1 MDKKIEMQK
10 IPLNEIDAVIFD
22 FDGVLTDNKVLV
34 SEDGTEAVFCNR
46 SDGLAFDFLR
56 TMKVPVYIMSTEAN
70 PVVRVRAKKLNIP
83 VFNAV
88 GNKGELLIKL
98 CNDKKYKLGKVM
110 FVGNDIN
117 DIPAMLKV
125 GISVAVADSHKK
137 VLEIA
142 DIKLSKIGGSGIVRE
157 IIEEIISFT

>member
-1 MDKKIEMQK
+1 MQK
-10 IPLNEIDAVIFD
+10 IPLSKIDAIIFD

-34 SEDGTEAVFCNR
+34 CEDGTEAVFCNR
-46 SDGLAFDFLR
+46 SDGLAFDYLR
-56 TMKVPVYIMSTEAN
+56 TLRVPIYIMSTETN
-70 PVVRVRAKKLNIP
+70 SVVLVRAKKLNIP

-88 GNKGELLIKL
+88 GDKGELLIKL
-98 CNDKKYKLGKVM
+98 CREKKYKLTKVM

-125 GISVAVADSHKK
+125 GISVAVADSHKR

-142 DIKLSKIGGSGIVRE
+142 DIKLSKIGGSGIVSE
-157 IIEEIISFT
+157 IIEEIISFPK

>member
-98 CNDKKYKLGKVM
+98 CKVKK
-110 FVGNDIN
+110 
-117 DIPAMLKV
+117 
-125 GISVAVADSHKK
+125 AVN
-137 VLEIA
+137 
-142 DIKLSKIGGSGIVRE
+142 
-157 IIEEIISFT
+157 

>member
-1 MDKKIEMQK
+1 MQK
-10 IPLNEIDAVIFD
+10 IPLSKIDAIIFD

-34 SEDGTEAVFCNR
+34 CEDGTEAVFCNR
-46 SDGLAFDFLR
+46 SDGLAFDYLR
-56 TMKVPVYIMSTEAN
+56 TLRVPIYIMSTETN
-70 PVVRVRAKKLNIP
+70 SVVLVRAKKLNIP

-88 GNKGELLIKL
+88 GDKGELLIKL
-98 CNDKKYKLGKVM
+98 CREKKYKLPKVM

-125 GISVAVADSHKK
+125 GISVAVADSHKR

-142 DIKLSKIGGSGIVRE
+142 DIKLSKIGGSGIVSE

>member
-1 MDKKIEMQK
+1 MQK
-10 IPLNEIDAVIFD
+10 IPLSKIDAIIFD

-34 SEDGTEAVFCNR
+34 CEDGTEAVFCNR
-46 SDGLAFDFLR
+46 SDGLAFDYLR
-56 TMKVPVYIMSTEAN
+56 TLRVPIYIMSTETN
-70 PVVRVRAKKLNIP
+70 SVVLVRAKKLNIP

-88 GNKGELLIKL
+88 GDKGELLIKL
-98 CNDKKYKLGKVM
+98 CREKKYKLPKVM

-125 GISVAVADSHKK
+125 GISVAVADSHKR

-142 DIKLSKIGGSGIVRE
+142 DIKLSKIGGSGIVSE
-157 IIEEIISFT
+157 IIEEIISFPK

>member
-1 MDKKIEMQK
+1 MQK
-10 IPLNEIDAVIFD
+10 IPISKIDVIIFD
-22 FDGVLTDNKVLV
+22 FDGVLTDNKVLI

-46 SDGLAFDFLR
+46 SDGLAFDYLR
-56 TMKVPVYIMSTEAN
+56 NLKVPVYIMSSESN
-70 PVVRVRAKKLNIP
+70 SVVLARAKKLNVP
-83 VFNAV
+83 VFNSV

-98 CNDKKYKLGKVM
+98 CREKKYNLSKVM

-117 DIPAMLKV
+117 DLSAMMKV

-137 VLEIA
+137 VLELA

-157 IIEEIISFT
+157 IIEEIISFPKQLSD